1 MFLLP
6 PLNSPIKDWTG
17 QRVWIIGASSGIGA
31 ETARLLAQRG
41 ARVALSAR
49 RGETLETLRAGFASE
64 ARDNAV
70 VLPLDITD
78 AAAVAEAARA
88 LLLHWKELDLV
99 LVAAGIYDA
108 LRAPDFDATALPVA
122 RTVMEVNLMGAYHV
136 LAALLPALTRQRRGG
151 IAIISSVAGYNGL
164 PRALAYAPS
173 KAALNNLCEGL
184 YFELRPLGLA
194 VYRIC
199 PGFIATAMTARNDF
213 HMPALLSAQTA
224 AHEIVRGLERG
235 EFEIHFPK
243 RFTRF
248 LNILRWLPRRAYF
261 ALLRLSTRQ
270 VRNPRLF

>member
-1 MFLLP
+1 MSLLP
-6 PLNSPIKDWTG
+6 PLNPPITDWTG

-31 ETARLLAQRG
+31 ETARLLAGRG

-49 RGETLETLRAGFASE
+49 RGEALEALRANFVAE
-64 ARDNAV
+64 ARDAAV

-78 AAAVAEAARA
+78 AAAVSEAARS
-88 LLLHWKELDLV
+88 LLLRWEGLDLV

-108 LRAPDFDATALPVA
+108 LRAPDFNAATLPA
-122 RTVMEVNLMGAYHV
+122 TRTVIEVNLMGTYHV
-136 LAALLPALTRQRRGG
+136 LAALLPTLTRQGRGG

-199 PGFIATAMTARNDF
+199 PGFIATAMTAVNDF
-213 HMPALLSAQTA
+213 HMPALLSPQTA

-235 EFEIHFPK
+235 EFAIHFPK

-248 LNILRWLPRRAYF
+248 LNILRWLPRRIYF
-261 ALLRLSTRQ
+261 ALLRLGARQ
-270 VRNPRLF
+270 V

>member
-1 MFLLP
+1 MSLLP
-6 PLNSPIKDWTG
+6 PLNPPITDWTDV
-17 QRVWIIGASSGIGA
+17 RVWIIGASSGIGA

-49 RGETLETLRAGFASE
+49 RDAALTSLRASLDPRTRE
-64 ARDNAV
+64 TVV

-78 AAAVAEAARA
+78 AAAVEEAALS
-88 LLLHWKELDLV
+88 LLAQWGGLDLV

-108 LRAPDFDATALPVA
+108 LRAPDFDAAALPAA
-122 RTVMEVNLMGAYHV
+122 RSVMEVNLMGAYHV
-136 LAALLPALTRQRRGG
+136 LAALLPHFTRQGRGG

-199 PGFIATAMTARNDF
+199 PGFVATAMTDHVGF

-224 AHEIVRGLERG
+224 ALEIVRGLERG
-235 EFEIHFPK
+235 EFDIHFPK
-243 RFTRF
+243 RFTRP
-248 LNILRWLPRRAYF
+248 LQLLRWLPRRIYF
-261 ALLRLSTRQ
+261 ALLALGTRQ
-270 VRNPRLF
+270 V

>member
-1 MFLLP
+1 MSLLP
-6 PLNSPIKDWTG
+6 PLNPPITNWTG
-17 QRVWIIGASSGIGA
+17 KRIWVIGASSGIGA
-31 ETARLLAQRG
+31 ETARLLAGHG

-49 RGETLETLRAGFASE
+49 REEALEALRRSFGAD
-64 ARDNAV
+64 ARDAAV

-78 AAAVAEAARA
+78 PAAVAHAAA
-88 LLLHWKELDLV
+88 TLLSRWDGGLDLV
-99 LVAAGIYDA
+99 LVAAGVYDA
-108 LRAPDFDATALPVA
+108 LRAPTFDVTALP
-122 RTVMEVNLMGAYHV
+122 
-136 LAALLPALTRQRRGG
+136 AALRVLQVNVMGTYHLLAVLLPTLTQQGYGG

-173 KAALNNLCEGL
+173 KAALNTLCEGL
-184 YFELRPLGLA
+184 YFELHPLGLS

-199 PGFIATAMTARNDF
+199 PGFIATAMTAQNDF

-248 LNILRWLPRRAYF
+248 LNILRWLPRRMYF
-261 ALLRLSTRQ
+261 ALLRLGTRQ
-270 VRNPRLF
+270 V